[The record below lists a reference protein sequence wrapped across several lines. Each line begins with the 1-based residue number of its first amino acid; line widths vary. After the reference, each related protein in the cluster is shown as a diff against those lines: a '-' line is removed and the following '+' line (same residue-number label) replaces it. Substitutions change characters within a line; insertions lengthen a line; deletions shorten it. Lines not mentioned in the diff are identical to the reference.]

1 MAGVNALHPLRDEL
15 DATLQHAVQSLEHFA
30 ESPDQGTSLQACVD
44 DLQQIGGILTLIE
57 LNGAELLVIELT
69 ELALTLTPGSIIATD
84 NRLDCLGRGLFI
96 LERYLNYVVTQRDEL
111 PELLLPEI
119 NRVRKARG
127 EAALPESWFFSV
139 RLDVKPEAS
148 ALLVEP
154 LESNRSP
161 IRRLRQMYQVGLLGM
176 MSQEKPYAGV
186 KLMQRSMLHL
196 HRLSQ
201 KEAIT
206 ELFLVAAA
214 CLDAI
219 ADVEMALTPNRRIL
233 FSRLDQQI
241 RRLQLHAGQHVLDVP
256 RLHQKELL
264 YLLALADNS
273 SELARGVR
281 NRYKITALPFNDA
294 SLESARQ
301 VMSGPDNGVFQS
313 LSEALG
319 EELASVKDTLD
330 LLERGAGQDPDF
342 GQLQN
347 NIARLGKTLSMT
359 GLHSAANTLHRQQS
373 LVRQWH
379 DTGSVGA
386 PEELDSV
393 AEAVL
398 YVETM
403 VSALSAGPSRSPIE
417 TVGTEKTREED
428 HVTERHL
435 QEASSV
441 VQSEA
446 IAGITLA
453 KRAVTAY
460 LESDYD
466 KIHLESLPRSL
477 SAIAGG
483 LYFLG
488 EDRCFDILQYCARF
502 IREHI
507 MEQESIP
514 SDRVMEVF
522 ADVLSSLEFY
532 LESLDISAMTP
543 VDALK
548 LAENALDELGYHIA
562 A

>member
-30 ESPDQGTSLQACVD
+30 EAPDQGASLQACID

-69 ELALTLTPGSIIATD
+69 ELALALTPGSMTVTD
-84 NRLDCLGRGLFI
+84 DRLDCLGRGLFI

-127 EAALPESWFFSV
+127 EAALPESWFFTV
-139 RLDVKPEAS
+139 RLDVKTEAS
-148 ALLVEP
+148 EPLVKP
-154 LESNRSP
+154 LESNKSP
-161 IRRLRQMYQVGLLGM
+161 IRRLRQMYQMGLLGM

-201 KEAIT
+201 KETIT

-214 CLDAI
+214 CLEAI

-241 RRLQLHAGQHVLDVP
+241 RRLQLNAGQHVLDIP

-264 YLLALADNS
+264 YLLALADS
-273 SELARGVR
+273 DSELAQGVR
-281 NRYKITALPFNDA
+281 DRYKITALPFNDV
-294 SLESARQ
+294 SLGNARQ

-313 LSEALG
+313 LSEALS
-319 EELASVKDTLD
+319 EELATVKDTLD

-342 GQLQN
+342 GELQN
-347 NIARLGKTLSMT
+347 HIVRLGKTLSMT
-359 GLHSAANTLHRQQS
+359 GLHSAANTLQRQQP

-379 DTGSVGA
+379 DVGA
-386 PEELDSV
+386 VGTPEELDSV

-403 VSALSAGPSRSPIE
+403 VSALSAGPGRASVE
-417 TVGTEKTREED
+417 AQGAEKPREES
-428 HVTERHL
+428 HVTKRHL

-446 IAGITLA
+446 VAGITLS

-488 EDRCFDILQYCARF
+488 EDRCSDILQYCARF

-532 LESLDISAMTP
+532 LESLDIPATTP

-548 LAENALDELGYHIA
+548 LAENALDELGYHVA

>member
-30 ESPDQGTSLQACVD
+30 EAQDQGVSLQACID

-69 ELALTLTPGSIIATD
+69 ELALLLTPGSMTVTD
-84 NRLDCLGRGLFI
+84 DRLDCLGRGLFI
-96 LERYLNYVVTQRDEL
+96 LERYLDYVVTQRDEL

-139 RLDVKPEAS
+139 RLDVKSEAS
-148 ALLVEP
+148 APLVKP
-154 LESNRSP
+154 LESKGSP

-176 MSQEKPYAGV
+176 MSQEKPYAGI

-214 CLDAI
+214 CLEAI
-219 ADVEMALTPNRRIL
+219 TDVEMALTPNRRIL

-241 RRLQLHAGQHVLDVP
+241 RRLQLHAGQHVLDIP

-264 YLLALADNS
+264 YLLALADS
-273 SELARGVR
+273 GSELAQAVR
-281 NRYKITALPFNDA
+281 NRYKITALPFNDV
-294 SLESARQ
+294 SLDNARQ

-319 EELASVKDTLD
+319 EELATVKDTLD

-342 GQLQN
+342 GELQN
-347 NIARLGKTLSMT
+347 HIARLGKTLSMT
-359 GLHSAANTLHRQQS
+359 GLHSAANTLQRQQP

-379 DTGSVGA
+379 DVGA
-386 PEELDSV
+386 VGTSEELDSV

-403 VSALSAGPSRSPIE
+403 VSALSAGRPSVKPGATGE
-417 TVGTEKTREED
+417 PHEED

-435 QEASSV
+435 LEASTV

-446 IAGITLA
+446 VAGITLA

-477 SAIAGG
+477 SVIAGG
-483 LYFLG
+483 LYFLD
-488 EDRCFDILQYCARF
+488 EDRCSDILQYCAQF
-502 IREHI
+502 IRENI

-514 SDRVMEVF
+514 SDRMMEVF

-532 LESLDISAMTP
+532 LESLDIPATMP
-543 VDALK
+543 VDSLR
-548 LAENALDELGYHIA
+548 LAENALDELGYHVA